1 MCRDVKTIENLNTE
15 EKFMDLKYR
24 KAQPDD
30 CRAVYNLM
38 CQLEQTELPFDK
50 FSEIYSEQ
58 TANENY
64 YCLLCESFDNEHEG
78 SAEHGGN
85 LDGHD
90 DSIGGHNGKVIAAL
104 NMRFEKQLHH
114 CDCIAEMTEFAVD
127 AEYRS
132 KGIGKE
138 MFARACR
145 IAKDFGCPQIELAT
159 NQLRTDAHRFY
170 EREGMHNFHFKFSK
184 SLLAEDPGSAAENVI
199 GR

>member
-1 MCRDVKTIENLNTE
+1 MCRDVKTIEILNTE
-15 EKFMDLKYR
+15 EKFMNLKYR
-24 KAQPDD
+24 KAQLDD
-30 CRAVYNLM
+30 CGAVYNLM

-50 FSEIYSEQ
+50 FSEIYIEQ

-64 YCLLCESFDNEHEG
+64 YCLLCESLDNEH
-78 SAEHGGN
+78 A
-85 LDGHD
+85 
-90 DSIGGHNGKVIAAL
+90 GKVIAAL
-104 NMRFEKQLHH
+104 NMRFERQLHH
-114 CDCIAEMTEFAVD
+114 CDRIAEMTEFAVD

>member
-1 MCRDVKTIENLNTE
+1 MQKNTESAYSTFTKNLYSMCRYVQTIENLNTE
-15 EKFMDLKYR
+15 EKFMNLKYR
-24 KAQPDD
+24 KAQLDD
-30 CRAVYNLM
+30 CGAVYDLM

-58 TANENY
+58 TANKNY
-64 YCLLCESFDNEHEG
+64 YCLLCESFDNEH
-78 SAEHGGN
+78 A
-85 LDGHD
+85 
-90 DSIGGHNGKVIAAL
+90 GKVIAAL
-104 NMRFEKQLHH
+104 NMRFERQLHH
-114 CDCIAEMTEFAVD
+114 CDRIAEMTEFAVD

-138 MFARACR
+138 MFAHACR

>member
-1 MCRDVKTIENLNTE
+1 MCRYAKTIENLNTE
-15 EKFMDLKYR
+15 GKFMNLKYR
-24 KAQPDD
+24 KAQSGD

-38 CQLEQTELPFDK
+38 CQLEQTELPFDR
-50 FSEIYSEQ
+50 FSEIYNEQ

-64 YCLLCESFDNEHEG
+64 YCLLCENFDNEHNG
-78 SAEHGGN
+78 SA
-85 LDGHD
+85 DGHD
-90 DSIGGHNGKVIAAL
+90 DSMDEHTGNVIAAL
-104 NMRFEKQLHH
+104 NMRFERQLHH
-114 CDCIAEMTEFAVD
+114 CDRIAEMTEFAVD

-138 MFARACR
+138 MFARACQ

-184 SLLAEDPGSAAENVI
+184 SLLAKDQDSAAENVI